1 MSGGSVSAPI
11 RARLDTLLTIEEIL
25 GAAVFDA
32 AGRVEAVVNL
42 YEHDALSLFTVL
54 SSAVSGEEQPAD
66 RAPAFA
72 AFTLS
77 EGQIAISRDHHRAVI
92 TLTDP
97 GLDAH
102 LLRRLLADLLAD
114 LAATAA
120 ATLSAGL
127 AV

>member
-1 MSGGSVSAPI
+1 MSAPI

-32 AGRVEAVVNL
+32 AGHVEAAVNL
-42 YEHDALSLFTVL
+42 YEHDAVALFTVL
-54 SSAVSGEEQPAD
+54 FSAVSGDSQATD
-66 RAPAFA
+66 AAPTFA

-77 EGQIAISRDHHRAVI
+77 EGQIAISGDSQRAII

-97 GLDAH
+97 GLDA
-102 LLRRLLADLLAD
+102 LLLKGLLAELLAD
-114 LAATAA
+114 LAAVAPGTTAD
-120 ATLSAGL
+120 GL

>member
-1 MSGGSVSAPI
+1 VSAPI

-32 AGRVEAVVNL
+32 VGRVEAAVNL
-42 YEHDALSLFTVL
+42 YEGDAVALFGVL
-54 SSAVSGEEQPAD
+54 FSAVGGDSQAAD
-66 RAPAFA
+66 AAPTFA

-77 EGQIAISRDHHRAVI
+77 EGQIAISGDGQRAII

-97 GLDAH
+97 GLDA
-102 LLRRLLADLLAD
+102 LLLKGLLAELLAD
-114 LAATAA
+114 LAAVAPGTTAD
-120 ATLSAGL
+120 GL